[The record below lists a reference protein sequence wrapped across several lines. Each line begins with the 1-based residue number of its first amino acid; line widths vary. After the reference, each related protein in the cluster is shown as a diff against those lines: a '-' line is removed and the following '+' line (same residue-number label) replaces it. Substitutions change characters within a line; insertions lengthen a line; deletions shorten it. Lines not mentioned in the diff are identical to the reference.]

1 MTTEHLNP
9 TQAERSILCA
19 VFHAPQWLDAIN
31 LTESDFYDPRYGGM
45 WDAFSTLRQ
54 AGTAPDPVTVGNIDK
69 RLVELLPDIVTLGV
83 PASNAE
89 HYAAVIR
96 DAALR
101 RRTLATVTSLTQKL
115 NDPTIPTD
123 AALAEVENQL
133 TRFGGGDLDAVASR
147 LETLDEFL
155 DRPRP
160 PKRWVIPDLLT
171 VGDRVIVTGAEGY
184 GKSVFIRTIAVMVAC
199 GLHPFNL
206 RSIPPQRVLL
216 VDCENPEEIMADVL
230 GDLRKVARNR
240 GRTPEDRMMLV
251 RYPQGL
257 DLSSAKDRL
266 ELHRVIMMTNP
277 SLLLIG
283 PAYKLYVG
291 GSNSREE
298 DLARQVTS
306 ALDGLREE
314 FGFALMLE
322 HHSPHASG
330 DQKRTVRPIG
340 SSLWMRWPE
349 FGIGLTPEEGTQIED
364 RRALLKHWR
373 GARADRPWPTHL
385 VAGGEGSLP
394 WIDKHS
400 LARAA

>member
-1 MTTEHLNP
+1 MNEHLNP
-9 TQAERSILCA
+9 SQAERSILCA
-19 VFHAPQWLDAIN
+19 VFHAPQWLDVIN
-31 LTESDFYDPRYGGM
+31 LTEADFYDPRLGGM
-45 WDAFSTLRQ
+45 WEAFGTLRQ
-54 AGTAPDPVTVGNIDK
+54 QGTAADPVTVGGIDK

-89 HYAAVIR
+89 HYAEVIR

-101 RRTLATVTSLTQKL
+101 RRTLAAVAGLEQKL
-115 NDPTIPTD
+115 NDPNIATD
-123 AALAEVENQL
+123 VALAEVERQL
-133 TRFGGGDLDAVASR
+133 TGGGDLDAVAQR
-147 LETLDEFL
+147 IETLDEFL

-184 GKSVFIRTIAVMVAC
+184 GKSVFMRTIAVMVAC

-240 GRTPEDRMMLV
+240 GKSAEDRMTLV

-257 DLSSAKDRL
+257 DLSSSKDRL
-266 ELHRVIMMTNP
+266 ELHRVVMMTNP

-364 RRALLKHWR
+364 RQAQLKHWR
-373 GARADRPWPTHL
+373 GARADRPWPKQL
-385 VAGGEGSLP
+385 VAGGAGNLP
-394 WIDKHS
+394 WMDKYA
-400 LARAA
+400 LARTA